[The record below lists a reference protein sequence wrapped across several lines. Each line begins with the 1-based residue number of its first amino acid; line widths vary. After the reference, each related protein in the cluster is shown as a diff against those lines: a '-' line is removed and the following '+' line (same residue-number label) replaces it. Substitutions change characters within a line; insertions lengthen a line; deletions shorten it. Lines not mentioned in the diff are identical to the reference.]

1 MSLKELWQYLA
12 RKKTL
17 LLILWVIFFIISVP
31 VLVMNQKTEYK
42 TYVYFTVAPKEYVF
56 NEVQQPEINS
66 FYLISASD
74 IFAETIVGW
83 FKDPNFLNTVEKR
96 AAELKPNTEPL
107 PKLNARKETRQNVI
121 IFFSTT
127 SQSANAVIGDVLI
140 EAIKAYVDD
149 YNKNTNT
156 TFNLANLSQT
166 TMTIDPQLLKDIG
179 IAVVGALLLALLA
192 TLVPLLVRKNS
203 R

>member
-83 FKDPNFLNTVEKR
+83 FKDPNFINKVEQ
-96 AAELKPNTEPL
+96 AADAAPL

-121 IFFSTT
+121 MFFSTNDK
-127 SQSANAVIGDVLI
+127 SKNELIANTLI
-140 EAIKAYVDD
+140 ATIKSYVED

-166 TMTIDPQLLKDIG
+166 TMTIEPQLLKDIG
-179 IAVVGALLLALLA
+179 IAVVGALLLALLV
-192 TLVPLLVRKNS
+192 TMVPLLVRKNS